1 MALTSKQTKISPQ
14 DKARLRKMLDQ
25 SQAKAVEMS
34 EQTSRQ
40 PTTKR
45 KWEQITQEEQ
55 QLILLKAVEMVLRGK
70 ELTPAL
76 QQTLPSKIVQTLT
89 ETVKEQD
96 KHRTL
101 GTRSIPQRL
110 QMLVDRLR
118 SRGLLDKPAKADN
131 PLDRLDPAQR
141 KRQLAAEALEL
152 RRQNAIQMVEATKL
166 LPKRV

>member
-1 MALTSKQTKISPQ
+1 
-14 DKARLRKMLDQ
+14 MLDQ
-25 SQAKAVEMS
+25 SQAKAVDMS
-34 EQTSRQ
+34 EQANRQ

-45 KWEQITQEEQ
+45 KWGQVTQEEQ

-76 QQTLPSKIVQTLT
+76 QQTLPTKIVQALT

-96 KHRTL
+96 KYRTL

-152 RRQNAIQMVEATKL
+152 RRQNAIQMTEATKL